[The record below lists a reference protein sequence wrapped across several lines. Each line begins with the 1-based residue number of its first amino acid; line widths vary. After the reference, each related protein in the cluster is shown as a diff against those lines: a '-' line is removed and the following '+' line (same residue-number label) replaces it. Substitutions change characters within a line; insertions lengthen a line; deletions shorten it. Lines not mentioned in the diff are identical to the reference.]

1 VIELNT
7 EMLQSW
13 ISGLMI
19 PLVRIM
25 AFISIAPFFG
35 SKSISMP
42 IKVAMGILL
51 TVALAPAIPKF
62 PSIDLLSPQGGLVI
76 AQQMIIGLALGFVV
90 QIVFTAI
97 EMSGQISGMTMGFGF
112 ATFFDHQSQ
121 GSTAVISQFLNI
133 LAMLVFLSMD
143 GHLMMI
149 SALLESFYSFPV
161 GDAVVTLDGMRVAQ
175 WGSQIFSI
183 GLQLSLPVV
192 ATLLITNIAL
202 GVLTRSAPQLNIF
215 GIGFPITLLA
225 GFLVI
230 ALMLP
235 SMTIPY
241 RYYMEQG
248 VEAGKAVLKLRQ

>member
-1 VIELNT
+1 MIELSS

-13 ISGLMI
+13 VAGLLL
-19 PLVRIM
+19 PLVRIL

-35 SKSISMP
+35 NKSIAMP

-51 TVALAPAIPKF
+51 AVAMAPAIPKI
-62 PSIDLLSPQGGLVI
+62 PSFDLLSPEGALVI
-76 AQQMIIGLALGFVV
+76 IQQMIIGLALGFVM
-90 QIVFTAI
+90 QIIFTAI

-149 SALLESFYSFPV
+149 SALLESFYTFPV
-161 GDAVVTLDGMRVAQ
+161 ANSDMMLDGMRIAQ
-175 WGSQIFSI
+175 WGSQIFTI

-215 GIGFPITLLA
+215 GIGFPITLLT

-235 SMTIPY
+235 SMTVPY
-241 RYYMEQG
+241 RYFMERG
-248 VEAGKAVLKLRQ
+248 VEAGKTVLKLRQ